1 MDRIPVAV
9 QHLLDDSLVAGEACL
24 QSLADVAQVGIP
36 CRDEEQKLLVA
47 GKTTFQR

>member
-24 QSLADVAQVGIP
+24 QSLADAVQEGIHS
-36 CRDEEQKLLVA
+36 DEEQKLLVA